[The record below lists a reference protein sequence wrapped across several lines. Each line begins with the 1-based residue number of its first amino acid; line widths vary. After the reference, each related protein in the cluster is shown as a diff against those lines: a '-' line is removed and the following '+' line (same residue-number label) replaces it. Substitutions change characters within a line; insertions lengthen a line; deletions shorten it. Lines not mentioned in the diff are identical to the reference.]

1 MYDYKYGRST
11 KHLRREPMQVLGRL
25 RVQESPSP
33 VMGHVFEFLPGYLL
47 LQLSSHL
54 GRQWYSTLMQFRL
67 WKSQSHS
74 LGPANALLPL
84 YDHLSIQ
91 VRAHQLQQ
99 ASLHVSDQHCI
110 VISGLGFKDEE
121 AETATWLLVYWNLLF
136 KTCVNCAGKSKL
148 RFTQLLQRVLCKQ
161 CSRKEEYAMV
171 GHKAA
176 SKDFGVSK
184 QDLNRYKVEGL
195 RISNPDRPGKTLF
208 VYYKAEI
215 RRIQAK
221 KATDPLPPPLPT
233 PSLPSASTDIPPSDI
248 PKPPKHHKSH
258 SKPKQDRPK
267 VEKPPPVPKP
277 PKPPKPTIT
286 PAELEEIKLA
296 QKRELIHAALSQLNI
311 TDQEFIN
318 ELFTSE
324 YNWVAQYYS
333 GRIRISP
340 SRMIIRVET
349 HYKKWCM
356 TRSGWAPSRR
366 RPRYIEALKCLK
378 VPKTETTKVIAAITS
393 APKPDK
399 KRPLTEEDKAQRRTE
414 LLDRLLRMGVQPGQA
429 NLEDPEDVGYK
440 YINGIGSEEIG
451 PVAGAIWRK
460 NKPTFTGIT
469 LKTCQREED
478 LGKFYPENE
487 G

>member
-33 VMGHVFEFLPGYLL
+33 VLGHVFEFLPGYLL

-54 GRQWYSTLMQFRL
+54 GRQWYSTLMQSRL
-67 WKSQSHS
+67 WKSQSQS
-74 LGPANALLPL
+74 LGPASALSPL

-136 KTCVNCAGKSKL
+136 KSCACCAGSVKL
-148 RFTQLLQRVLCKQ
+148 RFTQLLQRALCKQ
-161 CSRKEEYAMV
+161 CSRKEDYLMI

-176 SKDFGVSK
+176 CKEFGVTK
-184 QDLNRYKVEGL
+184 QDLNRYKGEGL
-195 RISNPDRPGKTLF
+195 RISNPERPGKTLF

-215 RRIQAK
+215 RRIQSR
-221 KATDPLPPPLPT
+221 KAADPCPPLLPA
-233 PSLPSASTDIPPSDI
+233 LPSTNTETPPE
-248 PKPPKHHKSH
+248 PRPHKHHKSH
-258 SKPKQDRPK
+258 SKPKK
-267 VEKPPPVPKP
+267 EHIKPPVLPKP
-277 PKPPKPTIT
+277 PKPIKPTLSN
-286 PAELEEIKLA
+286 AELEEIKLA

-311 TDQEFIN
+311 TDQAFISD
-318 ELFTSE
+318 LFTSE
-324 YNWVAQYYS
+324 HNWVAQYYS

-340 SRMIIRVET
+340 NRMMIRVET

-378 VPKTETTKVIAAITS
+378 VPKPDPAKVIAAITP

-399 KRPLTEEDKAQRRTE
+399 KRPLTEEDKAMRRTE
-414 LLDRLLRMGVQPGQA
+414 LLDRLLRMGVQPDKA
-429 NLEDPEDVGYK
+429 NLEDPEDAGYK
-440 YINGIGSEEIG
+440 YIHGLSSEEIG

-460 NKPTFTGIT
+460 NKPTFTGIP

-478 LGKFYPENE
+478 LGKFYPGGEE
-487 G
+487 R